1 MENVLITGGTG
12 LVGTELTKLLKKENY
27 NVRILTRTPDAD
39 NEFKWDIKNN
49 YIDPKALENLDYIIH
64 LAGAGI
70 ADERWT
76 AKRKQVIIDSRV
88 ETANLLYRK
97 IKEGNITL
105 KRFISASGSNFY
117 GAKTT
122 QKIYEETDAA
132 GNDFLGDVCI
142 KWEAA
147 ANQFENLNIPVSI
160 LRTGIVLSEKGGALE
175 KMLTPV
181 ISPLGSGNQYMSW
194 IHINDLCKA
203 YLACLKGE
211 LNGVYNTVAPEF
223 QDSTSFSKTLAK
235 AVGKPYLP
243 INVPAF
249 ALKLMFGDLSVILL
263 EGSRLSS
270 KKIEKGFN
278 FEFPKLKEALVD
290 LF

>member
-27 NVRILTRTPDAD
+27 NVRILTRTPDAV
-39 NEFKWDIKNN
+39 NEFKWDIRDD

-76 AKRKQVIIDSRV
+76 TKRKQVIIDSRV

-97 IKEGNITL
+97 IEEANVTL

-142 KWEAA
+142 KWEEA
-147 ANQFENLNIPVSI
+147 ANQFEKLNIPVSI

-223 QDSTSFSKTLAK
+223 HDSKSFSKTLAK

-249 ALKLMFGDLSVILL
+249 ALKLMFGELSVILL

-270 KKIEKGFN
+270 KKIEKDFN
-278 FEFPKLKEALVD
+278 FEFPKLKEALED